1 MRLGPMGRLFNDHPA
16 SVGETYGEHFG
27 VAARFGWRLTRGGV
41 GCMVHAVLPF
51 VCKTSGSDT
60 VRDLH
65 AELVAKRAAARTAQT
80 QMTTVEYVI

>member
-1 MRLGPMGRLFNDHPA
+1 MLRAFTDHPA
-16 SVGETYGEHFG
+16 SVGETYRQHLG
-27 VAARFGWRLTRGGV
+27 VAGRFGWRLTRGGL
-41 GCMVHAVLPF
+41 GCMLHGLLPF

-65 AELVAKRAAARTAQT
+65 AELVAKRCAARAAQT

>member
-1 MRLGPMGRLFNDHPA
+1 MLRAFTDHPA
-16 SVGETYGEHFG
+16 SVGESYFQHLG
-27 VAARFGWRLTRGGV
+27 VAGRFGWRLTRGGL
-41 GCMVHAVLPF
+41 GCMLHGLLPF

-65 AELVAKRAAARTAQT
+65 AELVAKRTAARAAQT